1 MGVKYSSRNVRKGKT
16 MRKVEPQNV
25 FIDWIWE
32 TSEGSKG
39 ENQKI
44 PEGADLGG
52 KTPDLILN

>member
-1 MGVKYSSRNVRKGKT
+1 